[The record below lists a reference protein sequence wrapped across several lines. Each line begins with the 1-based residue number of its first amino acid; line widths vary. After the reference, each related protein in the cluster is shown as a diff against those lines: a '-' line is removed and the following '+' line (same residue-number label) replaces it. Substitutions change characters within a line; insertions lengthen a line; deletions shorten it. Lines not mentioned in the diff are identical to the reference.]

1 MMYLENTQLLSAP
14 IHNKQAHKTNAREIT
29 GKKTQQLYSLSK
41 KLVRLLMFVIPFFKT
56 DSKS

>member
-14 IHNKQAHKTNAREIT
+14 IHSKQAHKTNAQE
-29 GKKTQQLYSLSK
+29 KKTQQLYSLSK

-56 DSKS
+56 DSRS